1 MTRNTA
7 ASPALELDF
16 DMLRTV
22 PFRPA
27 PDAVLL
33 DPGRPLETPSE
44 EFGTLR
50 TSLQQLKTER
60 GIRTMLVTSSSPA
73 EGKSFT
79 AANLALAEAQLAD
92 NPTLLCDFDL
102 RRPSLHR
109 IFQIDRSPGIS
120 DYLLGQAELS
130 ETIQRIG
137 ASSLFVMTAG
147 EPVINPLGLLHLVET
162 RRLLEILSSRFRCV
176 IVDSPSLLSASD
188 ASLLATLVDGTLLVA
203 RLGTTTVAAL
213 DQAIQ
218 SLGQNILGI
227 IANGGPRANGG
238 RRGGPDRIHGY
249 RRF

>member
-1 MTRNTA
+1 MTAFATQ
-7 ASPALELDF
+7 PALISLDS
-16 DMLRTV
+16 LRTV

-33 DPGRPLETPSE
+33 DPWHPRETPSE

-50 TSLQQLKTER
+50 TSLAHLKAER
-60 GIRTMLVTSSSPA
+60 GIRTLLVASSSPG

-120 DYLLGQAELS
+120 DYLLGRAELADG
-130 ETIQRIG
+130 IQRIG

-147 EPVINPLGLLHLVET
+147 EPVINPLELLHGEQT
-162 RRLLEILSSRFRCV
+162 RRLLEVLPSQFRCV
-176 IVDSPSLLSASD
+176 ILDSPALFAASD
-188 ASLLATLVDGTLLVA
+188 ASLLASLVDGTLLVA
-203 RLGTTTVAAL
+203 RLGATRGESL
-213 DQAIQ
+213 RQAIE

-227 IANGGPRANGG
+227 IANGG

-249 RRF
+249 RSF

>member
-1 MTRNTA
+1 MTRNSA
-7 ASPALELDF
+7 AGTALELNF
-16 DMLRTV
+16 DLLRTV
-22 PFRPA
+22 AFRPA

-33 DPGRPLETPSE
+33 DPLRPAETPSE

-50 TSLQQLKTER
+50 TSLAHVITQRSNGAER
-60 GIRTMLVTSSSPA
+60 GIRTLLVTSSSPG

-109 IFQIDRSPGIS
+109 TFQIDRGPGIS
-120 DYLLGQAELS
+120 DYLLGQAGLS

-162 RRLLEILSSRFRCV
+162 RRLLEILSSWFRCV
-176 IVDSPSLLSASD
+176 ILDSPSLLAASD

-203 RLGTTTVAAL
+203 RLGATRVEAMG
-213 DQAIQ
+213 QAIQ
-218 SLGQNILGI
+218 WLGQNNVLGI
-227 IANGGPRANGG
+227 VANGG
-238 RRGGPDRIHGY
+238 RRGQA
-249 RRF
+249 

>member
-1 MTRNTA
+1 LN
-7 ASPALELDF
+7 F
-16 DMLRTV
+16 DLLRTV
-22 PFRPA
+22 KFRPA

-33 DPGRPLETPSE
+33 DPLRPAETPSE

-50 TSLQQLKTER
+50 TSLAHVITQRSNGAER
-60 GIRTMLVTSSSPA
+60 GIRTLLVTSSSPG

-109 IFQIDRSPGIS
+109 TFQVDRGPGIS
-120 DYLLGQAELS
+120 DYLLGQAGLS

-176 IVDSPSLLSASD
+176 ILDSPSLRAASD

-203 RLGTTTVAAL
+203 RLGATRVEAMG
-213 DQAIQ
+213 QAIQ
-218 SLGQNILGI
+218 WLGQNNVLGI
-227 IANGGPRANGG
+227 VANGG
-238 RRGGPDRIHGY
+238 RRGQA
-249 RRF
+249 

>member
-7 ASPALELDF
+7 AGTALELNF
-16 DMLRTV
+16 DLLRTV
-22 PFRPA
+22 AFRPA

-33 DPGRPLETPSE
+33 DPLRPAETPSE

-50 TSLQQLKTER
+50 TSLAHVITQRSNGAGR
-60 GIRTMLVTSSSPA
+60 GIRTLLVTSSSPG

-109 IFQIDRSPGIS
+109 TFQIDRGPGIS
-120 DYLLGQAELS
+120 DYLLGQAGLS

-162 RRLLEILSSRFRCV
+162 RRLLEILSSWFRCV
-176 IVDSPSLLSASD
+176 ILDSPSLLAASD

-203 RLGTTTVAAL
+203 RLGATRVEAMG
-213 DQAIQ
+213 QAIQ
-218 SLGQNILGI
+218 WLGQNNVLGI
-227 IANGGPRANGG
+227 VANGG
-238 RRGGPDRIHGY
+238 RRGQA
-249 RRF
+249 

>member
-1 MTRNTA
+1 MTRSTA
-7 ASPALELDF
+7 AGTALQLNLDL
-16 DMLRTV
+16 LRTV

-27 PDAVLL
+27 PDAGLL
-33 DPGRPLETPSE
+33 DPLRPSETLSE

-50 TSLQQLKTER
+50 TRLAHLKAER
-60 GIRTMLVTSSSPA
+60 GIRTMLVTSSSPG

-120 DYLLGQAELS
+120 DYLQGQAKLPQV
-130 ETIQRIG
+130 IQRIG
-137 ASSLFVMTAG
+137 ASSLFVITAG

-162 RRLLEILSSRFRCV
+162 RRLLEILSGRFRAV
-176 IVDSPSLLSASD
+176 ILDSPSLLAASD

-203 RLGTTTVAAL
+203 RLGATKVEAMG
-213 DQAIQ
+213 QAIQ
-218 SLGQNILGI
+218 WLGQNNVLGI
-227 IANGGPRANGG
+227 IANGARRSQVASGRA
-238 RRGGPDRIHGY
+238 
-249 RRF
+249 

>member
-7 ASPALELDF
+7 TGAALAPEPAQLNF
-16 DMLRTV
+16 DLLRTV

-33 DPGRPLETPSE
+33 DPLRPLETPSE

-50 TSLQQLKTER
+50 TSLAHLKAER
-60 GIRTMLVTSSSPA
+60 GIRTMLVTSSSPG
-73 EGKSFT
+73 EGRSFT
-79 AANLALAEAQLAD
+79 ASNLALAEAQLAD

-137 ASSLFVMTAG
+137 ESSLFLMTAG
-147 EPVINPLGLLHLVET
+147 QPVINPLGLLHLEQT

-176 IVDSPSLLSASD
+176 ILDSPALVAASD
-188 ASLLATLVDGTLLVA
+188 ASLLASLVDATLLVA
-203 RLGTTTVAAL
+203 RLGATKAESMG
-213 DQAIQ
+213 QAIQ
-218 SLGQNILGI
+218 WLGQNNVLGVV
-227 IANGGPRANGG
+227 ANGG
-238 RRGGPDRIHGY
+238 RRGQA
-249 RRF
+249 